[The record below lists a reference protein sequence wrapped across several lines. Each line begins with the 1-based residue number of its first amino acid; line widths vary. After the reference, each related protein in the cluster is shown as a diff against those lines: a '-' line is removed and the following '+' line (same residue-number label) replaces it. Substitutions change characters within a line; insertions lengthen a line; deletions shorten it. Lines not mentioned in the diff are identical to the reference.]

1 MIGCE
6 RLREAISESG
16 KAKMTA
22 RAVPVIAIWIVAI
35 VGSVTRWRLR
45 KNFQSGGN
53 IRRLKSH
60 MFGELAINS
69 AGLTFVPAI
78 AQPMMTSVTSVI
90 SVPRQPTRGVPLAK
104 G

>member
-1 MIGCE
+1 MAG
-6 RLREAISESG
+6 RGGLREAVSESG

-22 RAVPVIAIWIVAI
+22 RAVAGIAVCIVAI
-35 VGSVTRWRLR
+35 VGSITRWRLR

-53 IRRLKSH
+53 IRRMKSH

-69 AGLTFVPAI
+69 AGLTFVPGI